1 MVTFF
6 DLDIFNLIIFNLLC
20 VFYGDYTI
28 TRNDTQEKKE
38 KFESSYPKGVRIA
51 AIIGVIFLVALYIVT
66 LIAGITTSKAAP
78 ELFKMC
84 IGSSILLPILFWLYI
99 QFAKSFMNRDR
110 ENIKKEK

>member
-1 MVTFF
+1 MVRWQKRKKK
-6 DLDIFNLIIFNLLC
+6 NLKVHIRRVC
-20 VFYGDYTI
+20 VF
-28 TRNDTQEKKE
+28 
-38 KFESSYPKGVRIA
+38 A

>member
-1 MVTFF
+1 MAE
-6 DLDIFNLIIFNLLC
+6 
-20 VFYGDYTI
+20 
-28 TRNDTQEKKE
+28 EKKE

-51 AIIGVIFLVALYIVT
+51 AIIGVIFLVALY
-66 LIAGITTSKAAP
+66 IAGITTSKAAP

>member
-1 MVTFF
+1 MAE
-6 DLDIFNLIIFNLLC
+6 
-20 VFYGDYTI
+20 
-28 TRNDTQEKKE
+28 EKKE
-38 KFESSYPKGVRIA
+38 KIESSYPKGVRIA

-66 LIAGITTSKAAP
+66 LLAGITTSKAAP